1 MPPETPLPDTMNSQ
15 TTVVPEQDLKQTPN
29 LNVVISL
36 PNTNS
41 DKNEC
46 LKDLSPYDIGDTSN
60 DNDTSKEN
68 GTSSDTS
75 NEEVQ
80 NNVNNNVTEM
90 DNIDADKTPI
100 FNTSKEQDCWNM
112 YQKMTKKGI
121 NVSYDTI
128 LR

>member
-15 TTVVPEQDLKQTPN
+15 PTVPEQDPKQTPN

>member
-46 LKDLSPYDIGDTSN
+46 LTDLRPYDIGDASN
-60 DNDTSKEN
+60 DNDTPKEN

-90 DNIDADKTPI
+90 DNIDADKQPI
-100 FNTSKEQDCWNM
+100 FNTNKEQDCWNM